1 MSIRIFLVKLCLYEL
16 SFLSTCAFN
25 FRFHVGLA
33 WALKSLT
40 ICLTFS
46 CYFSSFTNSFALVIK
61 GQQNHFSAK
70 PLQTQTKKETT
81 DKIKLLRNKKDIVH
95 KQSLGILLCS
105 SPTECTRR

>member
-70 PLQTQTKKETT
+70 PLQT
-81 DKIKLLRNKKDIVH
+81 
-95 KQSLGILLCS
+95 
-105 SPTECTRR
+105 

>member
-25 FRFHVGLA
+25 IRFHVGLA

-70 PLQTQTKKETT
+70 PLQTQTK
-81 DKIKLLRNKKDIVH
+81 RNHRQNKALKKQ
-95 KQSLGILLCS
+95 KGY
-105 SPTECTRR
+105 CT